1 MWPFSFLFVLYLLPA
16 RAIDFTGLNFVEE
29 SLTSLANYHSSPC
42 TYEALADYIDLCSEK
57 SFDLVDAHLRL
68 QLAVKLSICEFEEAG
83 VEYPGECKMMAA
95 KEDFLDCVKQFRAS
109 SQLWTTY
116 SGNYRKLRS
125 LCYEESL
132 PYTKIHIIELFSNIT
147 SAYAEFYH
155 SMKGSFQAASAQ
167 QDEMMEKF
175 HQLLALVNDAIQK
188 KKVQF
193 DEFHQDT
200 SRQMEDIED
209 RHRDF
214 QSRFAVLVGQIVD
227 ETLGLRSDLH
237 VVRENTAALSSDF
250 QEIAAELLAERIHF
264 LNAQNFENTAII
276 HDLRSLALFIS
287 ESTHHT
293 HLLANSLQ
301 HLLDEGVVQ
310 GKVVEENTKQLEN
323 LSFQVFNL
331 LALLSGLHEM
341 TIETTA
347 ELQLELSDI
356 GFLAG
361 STKNVLD
368 RHFQDVSQIT
378 ANLTHRLQLFS
389 NHFSS
394 FPLGI
399 LSWIQTIASWSL
411 AAFAAISVFTFLT
424 TTLAISIRLFPI
436 SKFVSGLIPGLFLGL
451 ILRLA
456 WQTYH
461 PSLLH
466 ILSLYTVR

>member
-1 MWPFSFLFVLYLLPA
+1 MAVDFS
-16 RAIDFTGLNFVEE
+16 GLNFVEE

-42 TYEALADYIDLCSEK
+42 TYEALAEYIDLCSEK
-57 SFDLVDAHLRL
+57 SFDLVDSHLRL

-83 VEYPGECKMMAA
+83 VEYPEECKMMSA
-95 KEDFLDCVKQFRAS
+95 KEDFSDCVKQFRAS

-132 PYTKIHIIELFSNIT
+132 PYTKFHIIELFSNIT
-147 SAYAEFYH
+147 SAYSEFYN

-175 HQLLALVNDAIQK
+175 HQLIALVNDAIQK

-200 SRQMEDIED
+200 SRQIKDIKD

-214 QSRFAVLVGQIVD
+214 QSRFAVLVEQIVD

-237 VVRENTAALSSDF
+237 LVKDETAALTTDF
-250 QEIAAELLAERIHF
+250 QEIAAELSAGRIHL
-264 LNAQNFENTAII
+264 LNAQRFENTAIL
-276 HDLRSLALFIS
+276 HDLHSLALFIS

-301 HLLDEGVVQ
+301 HLLDEGLNQEQIVV
-310 GKVVEENTKQLEN
+310 ENTKSLEI
-323 LSFQVFNL
+323 LSFHLFNL

-341 TIETTA
+341 TMETTA
-347 ELQLELSDI
+347 EVKLELTDI

-378 ANLTHRLQLFS
+378 ANLTHRLELFS
-389 NHFSS
+389 DHFSR
-394 FPLGI
+394 FPLGMV
-399 LSWIQTIASWSL
+399 SWIQTIASWSL
-411 AAFAAISVFTFLT
+411 AAFAAISVFTFFT
-424 TTLAISIRLFPI
+424 TIVAISVRVFPI
-436 SKFVSGLIPGLFLGL
+436 SKFVTGLIPGLFFGL
-451 ILRLA
+451 ILRLT

-461 PSLLH
+461 PSLLQM
-466 ILSLYTVR
+466 LSLYTVR